1 MKALF
6 GLNRKNEYPDHLN
19 PEHPYYPPR
28 NTHHNGHQ
36 HDDSILDLPSIEDRQ
51 TRTHGPRQHSAQDRL
66 TTLEALQIIRRR
78 FEESQR
84 VIYEDQA
91 A

>member
-6 GLNRKNEYPDHLN
+6 GRNRKPVYPDHHY
-19 PEHPYYPPR
+19 PEHAHPYYPPK
-28 NTHHNGHQ
+28 NTTRG
-36 HDDSILDLPSIEDRQ
+36 DDSMPSLTSDYR
-51 TRTHGPRQHSAQDRL
+51 SAQSVSAIRQPTAKSRL

-78 FEESQR
+78 FEESQD
-84 VIYEDQA
+84 ITYEDRA

>member
-6 GLNRKNEYPDHLN
+6 GRNRKPVYPDHHYA
-19 PEHPYYPPR
+19 EHAHPYYPPK
-28 NTHHNGHQ
+28 NTPRG
-36 HDDSILDLPSIEDRQ
+36 DDSMPSLTSGDYRAAQSVSAIRQ
-51 TRTHGPRQHSAQDRL
+51 TAAKSRL

-78 FEESQR
+78 FEESQD
-84 VIYEDQA
+84 IAFEDRA